1 MDARLFSQVQLK
13 PFTLQQ
19 RVVGRPPTRYVLF
32 SKAENLRAEISREDL
47 WQRQKS
53 V

>member
-1 MDARLFSQVQLK
+1 MDARLFSPVQLK

-19 RVVGRPPTRYVLF
+19 RVVSRALPVRASTM
-32 SKAENLRAEISREDL
+32 AENLRAEISMEDL

>member
-1 MDARLFSQVQLK
+1 MDVRLFSPVQLR

-19 RVVGRPPTRYVLF
+19 RVVGRPFPGTCF
-32 SKAENLRAEISREDL
+32 STMAENLRAEISREDL